1 MPAFS
6 YSTLNQLHQNIRALW
21 YRRQRVGKLYL
32 THEEYIDTF
41 VPLEARE
48 HFTAIAR
55 HVQSRP
61 QWHDLYWPT
70 ADGSRLKLNVLL
82 ESKVAR
88 PAPPYMH
95 EHVVQPDAPQE
106 VVDRI
111 NSWLTTGGDANRDFA
126 RVAMLLN
133 KFNESCS
140 RNTIRYYWPT
150 IIPICAEH
158 QDTKRFAEELA
169 ALKPPKNPA
178 PLPRGLQQACRLT
191 AETITTTLLIPT
203 DVNDQGWGET
213 TIQVATGQ
221 KYNEPDLGDFIG
233 LS

>member
-6 YSTLNQLHQNIRALW
+6 YSTLTQLNQNIRTLW
-21 YRRQRVGKLYL
+21 YRRQRVGKMHL

-48 HFTAIAR
+48 MFAGVAR

-61 QWHDLYWPT
+61 MWHEMHWPV
-70 ADGSRLKLNVLL
+70 ADGTRLKLNILL
-82 ESKVAR
+82 ESKLDR
-88 PAPPYMH
+88 PAPPYLR
-95 EHVVQPDAPQE
+95 EHVVQPDAPQH
-106 VVDRI
+106 VIDRI
-111 NSWLTTGGDANRDFA
+111 NTWIVTGGDVHRDFA
-126 RVAMLLN
+126 RVAVLLT
-133 KFNESCS
+133 KLNESCS

-169 ALKPPKNPA
+169 ALKAPKNPA

-191 AETITTTLLIPT
+191 AETITTTLLIPAEAQ
-203 DVNDQGWGET
+203 DQGFGEA
-213 TIQVATGQ
+213 TIQVAPGQ
-221 KYNEPDLGDFIG
+221 RYNEPDLGSYG
-233 LS
+233 GMS